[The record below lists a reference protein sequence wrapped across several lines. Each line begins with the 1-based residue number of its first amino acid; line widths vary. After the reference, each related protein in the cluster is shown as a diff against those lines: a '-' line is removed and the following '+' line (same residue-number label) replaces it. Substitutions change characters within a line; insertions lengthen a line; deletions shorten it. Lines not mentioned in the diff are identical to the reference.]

1 MGTMT
6 HLVWRQLIKEKA
18 RTFTTI
24 LAMAV
29 AATLTV
35 ATLIGINSARHSM
48 YQDNIQ
54 NTGGLQFVL
63 SKVNQETALAIQKKA
78 DISESVRYQQQG
90 QISFADQVPNQPDS
104 PLLMLPKPALQR
116 LIQPILLEGR
126 LPQNEQEVMLAQD
139 LISDVYAVGKTVA
152 AQRNGQRVVLKIVG
166 SYRGYAGL
174 MASDGAV
181 TTGHFDGT
189 KNYAVAAAFGN
200 YGNFYAKLK
209 KLTAQYHVG
218 SDQQRMNEL
227 ALKRAGESRDVK
239 VRAMFVLLVIVV
251 LSVIGLV
258 SLALIYTSINL

>member
-126 LPQNEQEVMLAQD
+126 LPQNEQEVMLA
-139 LISDVYAVGKTVA
+139 
-152 AQRNGQRVVLKIVG
+152 
-166 SYRGYAGL
+166 
-174 MASDGAV
+174 
-181 TTGHFDGT
+181 
-189 KNYAVAAAFGN
+189 
-200 YGNFYAKLK
+200 
-209 KLTAQYHVG
+209 
-218 SDQQRMNEL
+218 
-227 ALKRAGESRDVK
+227 
-239 VRAMFVLLVIVV
+239 
-251 LSVIGLV
+251 
-258 SLALIYTSINL
+258 